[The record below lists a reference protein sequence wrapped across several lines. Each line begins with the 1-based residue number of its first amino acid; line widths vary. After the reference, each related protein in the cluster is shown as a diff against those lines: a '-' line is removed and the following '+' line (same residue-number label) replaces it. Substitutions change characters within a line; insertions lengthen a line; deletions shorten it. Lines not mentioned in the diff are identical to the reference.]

1 MIQLSVNRKDYTVD
15 ASPDT
20 PLLWVL
26 RDMIGLTGTKY
37 GCGMAQCGAC
47 TVHLE
52 GEAVRSCV
60 TTVGRAAGKK
70 VTTIEGLSPDFTHP
84 LQKAW
89 IEEDVLQCGYCQS
102 GQIMSAA
109 VLLKEKSNPTDAD
122 IDAAMSG
129 NICRC
134 GTYQRIRKAI
144 HTAAKLQKEGG
155 VK

>member
-1 MIQLSVNRKDYTVD
+1 MIQLSVNRKDVAVD
-15 ASPDT
+15 ASPDM

-26 RDMIGLTGTKY
+26 RDMLGLTGTKF

-47 TVHLE
+47 TVHLD

-60 TTVGRAAGKK
+60 TTVGRAAGKQ

-109 VLLKEKSNPTDAD
+109 VLLKEKPNPTDAD

-134 GTYQRIRKAI
+134 GTYGRIRKAI
-144 HTAAKLQKEGG
+144 HLAAKLQKEGG

>member
-144 HTAAKLQKEGG
+144 HLAAKLQQEGG